1 MYCGISKVS
10 THAEEAVLNKI
21 TTKKRKL
28 LHGRLFILRVT
39 TDKKGEI
46 KFTNSKPCSE
56 CVKKIKASGIKKI
69 AYSNDLGEIVYEKTS
84 NLSNNH
90 ISSAQLFAFNKK
102 I

>member
-21 TTKKRKL
+21 TKRKH

-39 TDKKGEI
+39 TDNKGKI

-69 AYSNDLGEIVYEKTS
+69 AYSNDFGEIVYEKTS